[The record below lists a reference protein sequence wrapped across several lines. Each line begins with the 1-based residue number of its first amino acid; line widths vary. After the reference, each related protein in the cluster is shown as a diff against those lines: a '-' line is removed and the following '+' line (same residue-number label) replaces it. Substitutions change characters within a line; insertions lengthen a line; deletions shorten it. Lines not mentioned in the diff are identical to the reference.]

1 MVLIINKCGQHS
13 KFGLHRKFSFFKMIL
28 NAEWNIF
35 LWGRGRLRGCVCAT
49 WRWWMVSWK
58 HQHPLTWNR
67 ASVGSWTRE
76 GVNLPV
82 VHNVLMVLQGIHV
95 WGMWRPIRNITT
107 FILQEPQT
115 HCSHTWPSTVEHQVW
130 GQLDQHMVWQW
141 LWGANPTTNAIYL
154 SSKGNACSDTSLA
167 KLVLELTI
175 LRVIDH
181 FKFLGCWWA
190 ASHWFTFF
198 SHSVAN
204 QPPPILI
211 KTTSLIIN
219 SL

>member
-1 MVLIINKCGQHS
+1 MLSEAFFCGGEGDSVYAYVLHGDCGWSHGSINPP
-13 KFGLHRKFSFFKMIL
+13 M
-28 NAEWNIF
+28 
-35 LWGRGRLRGCVCAT
+35 T
-49 WRWWMVSWK
+49 WI
-58 HQHPLTWNR
+58 R
-67 ASVGSWTRE
+67 ASVGSWTAA

-82 VHNVLMVLQGIHV
+82 VRDVPLVLQWIQV
-95 WGMWRPIRNITT
+95 WGMWRPVRNITA

-115 HCSHTWPSTVEHQVW
+115 RCSHTWPSTVEHQAW
-130 GQLDQHMVWQW
+130 CQLDQHMVWQW
-141 LWGANPTTNAIYL
+141 LWGSNPSINAICL

-181 FKFLGCWWA
+181 FRFLGCWWA

-198 SHSVAN
+198 SHSMAN
-204 QPPPILI
+204 QALPILI